1 MVHIDPSLDYGRQ
14 LRFATQVLAGC
25 NEDLYLVGELAQTHK
40 HYNDLGHG
48 DLLFIYAPD
57 TNIGLDNILGHWV
70 LVDSADSQKLYL

>member
-1 MVHIDPSLDYGRQ
+1 MVHIDPSLDHGCQ
-14 LRFATQVLAGC
+14 LCFAAQVLAGC

-40 HYNDLGHG
+40 HYHDMGHG

-57 TNIGLDNILGHWV
+57 TNIGLDNILGYWV